1 MGYNSVVLTFGN
13 LLSSALLND
22 QLIQLQLLRR
32 SFQDTLL
39 DGILRPESAYPRV
52 NIDMILACV
61 MKRKT

>member
-1 MGYNSVVLTFGN
+1 MILTFGS

-39 DGILRPESAYPRV
+39 DGILRPESAY
-52 NIDMILACV
+52 LES
-61 MKRKT
+61 TLT